1 MQRFYNMNF
10 ENNDD
15 PIERKGEA
23 LASTSNEADE
33 GSSTH
38 PIRPTIQICL
48 MHLFVAIGR
57 GSVASKDTTTSAQR
71 FYEMSFDPVAPEIKA
86 KATAATVMS
95 EETVDEA
102 EAQHDDGASQG
113 SVNLDEAE
121 QNERKEENERGSVA
135 SRDTTTSAQRFY
147 EMNFKPVAPE
157 AKEEAKEKA
166 KAAASDAAEDHDDF
180 ELKEAK
186 EDAEEDQDGIQERK
200 GN

>member
-1 MQRFYNMNF
+1 MTMLLLGIAHPACN
-10 ENNDD
+10 
-15 PIERKGEA
+15 GEA

-33 GSSTH
+33 G
-38 PIRPTIQICL
+38 
-48 MHLFVAIGR
+48 GR

-147 EMNFKPVAPE
+147 EMNFEPVAPE

-180 ELKEAK
+180 ELKEEK